1 MKKRNHKPRD
11 RMLNTLRRRDSRAE
25 QKAISA
31 PDRRGGSRR
40 MEANRN
46 TTPEEIA
53 ALIAGTRDFLYG
65 EKPPKFIPK
74 KEVKKERKK
83 K

>member
-1 MKKRNHKPRD
+1 
-11 RMLNTLRRRDSRAE
+11 
-25 QKAISA
+25 
-31 PDRRGGSRR
+31 